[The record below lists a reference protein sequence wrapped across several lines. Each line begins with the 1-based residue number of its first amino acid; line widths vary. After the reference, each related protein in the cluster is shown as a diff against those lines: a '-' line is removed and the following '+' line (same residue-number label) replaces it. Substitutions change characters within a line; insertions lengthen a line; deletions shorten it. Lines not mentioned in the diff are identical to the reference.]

1 MNEQTTTQHRFQPLP
16 DAGERGIFISFEG
29 IEGCGKST
37 QSDLLSRF
45 LTERRI
51 PTIRTK
57 EPGAT
62 AIGGEIR
69 KILLHADHVGMS
81 PICEAL
87 LYLAD
92 RAQHHDEVVQPALS
106 TGTWVV
112 CDRYH
117 DSTLAYQGAA
127 RKVSHH
133 DLNNIFM
140 LATGGLQ
147 PDLTLLLDLD
157 VTIGLNRA
165 LTRNREQQNQMT
177 EGRFEAEAEPFHQAV
192 RQAFLRMAEEQPHRF
207 IVVDAARTPEDI
219 AEEVRGIVTHRFANF
234 F

>member
-1 MNEQTTTQHRFQPLP
+1 MNEQTTTHHQFQPLSET
-16 DAGERGIFISFEG
+16 GERGVFISFEG

-37 QSDLLSRF
+37 QSDWLSRF
-45 LTERRI
+45 LTEHRI

-62 AIGGEIR
+62 AIGAEIR

-92 RAQHHDEVVQPALS
+92 RAQHHDEVIQPALS

-127 RKVSHH
+127 RKVSSQ
-133 DLNNIFM
+133 DLNRLFE
-140 LATGGLQ
+140 LATGALQ

-157 VTIGLNRA
+157 VQTGLSRA
-165 LTRNREQQNQMT
+165 QQRNREHQSQVT

-192 RQAFLRMAEEQPHRF
+192 RQAFLGMAAEQPHRF
-207 IVVDAARTPEDI
+207 VVVDAARPVDEIAADI
-219 AEEVRGIVTHRFANF
+219 RGIVTHRFANF